1 MPKLQDDPVVKDFVA
16 KAVAKQ
22 LKAERKRVQTIL
34 KDTAKA
40 ATAIEDKGIR
50 RTVKDMLANVKE
62 SVAAADT
69 AEA

>member
-1 MPKLQDDPVVKDFVA
+1 MA
-16 KAVAKQ
+16 KAVAKEAR
-22 LKAERKRVQTIL
+22 AERKRVLAIL

-50 RTVKDMLANVKE
+50 RTVKEMLTNIKE